1 MPTTADTATPPPE
14 EVPTYYKGEMIPPRA
29 EAARRRAADNA
40 PPVPDVIP
48 HQLHGCRFILVR
60 DRDKRAIEKGW
71 NDKQNYAHDS
81 ERLARHINA
90 ETNYGVMVAGG
101 LCVLDCD
108 NVIALYDDPPFFSTL
123 MQTFIVKT
131 GRKGALGAH
140 FYFYCPPE
148 LPAEKYIL
156 VREDGTDV
164 GDLRGGS
171 GSPFYVVGP
180 GSRHPTGNLYTVN
193 NDMEP
198 MTVPLEEVEAFIA
211 RYRAKPKAVSIP
223 HFTSAGTSI
232 ADRLDLRVSDLLMPE
247 EPPRNRE
254 HQIEGGVHPVHG
266 SSTGSNLIIDPQAN
280 TWYCRRHGTGG
291 GGPLEALAVADRI
304 IECEESRSGCLQG
317 HWPAVFEALKNGG
330 DIAAAGRDG
339 TGKTGEGMHPPTRAG
354 EAGDVCSCA
363 ACRSPGSPDPAGL
376 TRTELCIHRRREL

>member
-131 GRKGALGAH
+131 GRKGGPSGGHISIFTAPN
-140 FYFYCPPE
+140 CPPRSISSSGRTAPMSATCGGA
-148 LPAEKYIL
+148 PAP
-156 VREDGTDV
+156 RSMW
-164 GDLRGGS
+164 S
-171 GSPFYVVGP
+171 G
-180 GSRHPTGNLYTVN
+180 
-193 NDMEP
+193 
-198 MTVPLEEVEAFIA
+198 
-211 RYRAKPKAVSIP
+211 RA
-223 HFTSAGTSI
+223 AGTRR
-232 ADRLDLRVSDLLMPE
+232 AT
-247 EPPRNRE
+247 
-254 HQIEGGVHPVHG
+254 
-266 SSTGSNLIIDPQAN
+266 ST
-280 TWYCRRHGTGG
+280 R
-291 GGPLEALAVADRI
+291 
-304 IECEESRSGCLQG
+304 
-317 HWPAVFEALKNGG
+317 
-330 DIAAAGRDG
+330 
-339 TGKTGEGMHPPTRAG
+339 
-354 EAGDVCSCA
+354 
-363 ACRSPGSPDPAGL
+363 
-376 TRTELCIHRRREL
+376 

>member
-1 MPTTADTATPPPE
+1 M
-14 EVPTYYKGEMIPPRA
+14 
-29 EAARRRAADNA
+29 
-40 PPVPDVIP
+40 
-48 HQLHGCRFILVR
+48 
-60 DRDKRAIEKGW
+60 
-71 NDKQNYAHDS
+71 
-81 ERLARHINA
+81 
-90 ETNYGVMVAGG
+90 
-101 LCVLDCD
+101 
-108 NVIALYDDPPFFSTL
+108 
-123 MQTFIVKT
+123 
-131 GRKGALGAH
+131 
-140 FYFYCPPE
+140 
-148 LPAEKYIL
+148 
-156 VREDGTDV
+156 
-164 GDLRGGS
+164 
-171 GSPFYVVGP
+171 VGP

-317 HWPAVFEALKNGG
+317 HWPAVFEALKKRGG
-330 DIAAAGRDG
+330 YSPQLAEMEREKQARAC
-339 TGKTGEGMHPPTRAG
+339 TPHVPVKQEMSAPVPPV
-354 EAGDVCSCA
+354 D
-363 ACRSPGSPDPAGL
+363 PPPDPQTLPDSHGQNYAYTDAGNSDRL
-376 TRTELCIHRRREL
+376 IDQYGDNLRHCETFKAWHVWNGILWDRDTTNRMLDYSTRTARSIMVECAYVTDPKKNQDCAKWAMSSQSLARRNAMVDGATYQSR